1 MSKILGR
8 WNALPTADA
17 ENEILPCCGSREW
30 AKRLAASRPVV
41 DQAALLRK
49 SDAIWRRLSER
60 DWMEAFHS
68 HPRIG
73 ETRAAQ
79 PVHAQAAN
87 WSKEEQKGVAGEN
100 SDVRVAL
107 ADGNRAYEQKFGY
120 IFIVCATG
128 KTAAEMLVILN
139 GRLQNDGATELRE
152 AAEQQ
157 RQITQIRL
165 KKWLTD

>member
-1 MSKILGR
+1 MSKVLAR
-8 WNALPTADA
+8 WNALPAADA

-30 AKRLAASRPVV
+30 AKRLVAVRPIV
-41 DQAALLRK
+41 DQAVLLRE
-49 SDAIWRRLSER
+49 SDAIWRGLSEQ
-60 DWMEAFHS
+60 DWMEAFRS

-79 PVHAQAAN
+79 PVHARAAD
-87 WSKEEQKGVAGEN
+87 WSKEEQKGVAREN
-100 SDVRVAL
+100 DAVKAAL

-128 KTAAEMLVILN
+128 KTTAEMLAILN
-139 GRLQNDGATELRE
+139 RRLQNDDALELRE

-165 KKWLTD
+165 NKWLAD